1 MGSLEI
7 EERSKGQTASTS
19 MKHTWKWTSTGE
31 SPFMYMLVVE
41 LSSLAFPSM
50 GWMKHIIE
58 VAVAAMKALRSISLG
73 RGYGEKADSW

>member
-1 MGSLEI
+1 
-7 EERSKGQTASTS
+7 
-19 MKHTWKWTSTGE
+19 
-31 SPFMYMLVVE
+31 MYMLVVE